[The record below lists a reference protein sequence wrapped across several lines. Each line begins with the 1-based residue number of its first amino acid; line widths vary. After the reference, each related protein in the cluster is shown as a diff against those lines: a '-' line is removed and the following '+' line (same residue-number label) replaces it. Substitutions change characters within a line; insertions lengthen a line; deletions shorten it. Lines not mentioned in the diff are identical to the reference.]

1 MDISCKT
8 QKDERFLEQTRHGE
22 AEFPFRFYKE
32 DVWAFDFHCIDW
44 HWHPE
49 VEFIYAEKGEISC
62 FVGTEQFIL
71 PEGCGLFVNSGIL
84 HRYEAARSVSMPNIV
99 FSPELLG
106 AKSGKVYQNYIAP
119 VLGSAAPYLLFR
131 PSVDRHREILQHL
144 LRIFRLQET
153 QDNEMKTVAA
163 LLELWQQV
171 YLHIPLP
178 SGQGSGDKGRRAQ
191 MQVMMQFIHANYHRQ
206 IALQEIAQSVH
217 ISESSALQLFRR
229 GIHLSP
235 VAYLIQYR
243 LKRAADLLATTNKT
257 VAAVAYE
264 SGFSDAGYFCRTF
277 RKFYRADGHG
287 VPERA
292 KTGDPPQKK
301 TQGRGAACKSG
312 AAPIT
317 LPPRRRK
324 RLPLAS
330 LTEGGGSPKG

>member
-8 QKDERFLEQTRHGE
+8 KKDERFLEQARHGE

-62 FVGTEQFIL
+62 FVGTEQFAL
-71 PEGCGLFVNSGIL
+71 PEGCGLFVNSSVL

-106 AKSGKVYQNYIAP
+106 AKSGRVYQKYIAP
-119 VLGSAAPYLLFR
+119 VLESAAPYLLFR
-131 PSVDRHREILQHL
+131 PSADRHREMLQRL
-144 LRIFRLQET
+144 LTIFRLQET
-153 QDNEMKTVAA
+153 QDNEMKTVAS

-171 YLHIPLP
+171 YLHLPLP

-191 MQVMMQFIHANYHRQ
+191 LQVMMQFIHANFNRP
-206 IALQEIAQSVH
+206 ITLQEIAKSVH
-217 ISESSALQLFRR
+217 ISESGALQLFRQ

-243 LKRAADLLATTNKT
+243 LKRAADLLAGTNKT
-257 VAAVAYE
+257 VAAIAYE

-277 RKFYRADGHG
+277 RKFYHQTAMEYR
-287 VPERA
+287 
-292 KTGDPPQKK
+292 KSQN
-301 TQGRGAACKSG
+301 GR
-312 AAPIT
+312 
-317 LPPRRRK
+317 
-324 RLPLAS
+324 
-330 LTEGGGSPKG
+330 SPS

>member
-106 AKSGKVYQNYIAP
+106 AKSGRIYQKYIAP
-119 VLGSAAPYLLFR
+119 VLESAAAYLLFR
-131 PSVDRHREILQHL
+131 PSADRQREILQRL
-144 LRIFRLQET
+144 LTIFRLQET
-153 QDNEMKTVAA
+153 QDNEMRTVAS

-171 YLHIPLP
+171 YLHLPPL

-191 MQVMMQFIHANYHRQ
+191 LQVMMQFIHANYHRQ
-206 IALQEIAQSVH
+206 IALREIAQSVH

-243 LKRAADLLATTNKT
+243 LKRAADLLASTNKT
-257 VAAVAYE
+257 VAAIAYE

-277 RKFYRADGHG
+277 RRFYHQTAMEYRNS
-287 VPERA
+287 
-292 KTGDPPQKK
+292 QN
-301 TQGRGAACKSG
+301 GR
-312 AAPIT
+312 
-317 LPPRRRK
+317 
-324 RLPLAS
+324 
-330 LTEGGGSPKG
+330 SPS

>member
-44 HWHPE
+44 HWHSE

-71 PEGCGLFVNSGIL
+71 PEGCGLFVNSGVL

-106 AKSGKVYQNYIAP
+106 AKSGRIYQKYIAP
-119 VLGSAAPYLLFR
+119 VLESAAAYLLFR
-131 PSVDRHREILQHL
+131 PSADRQREILQRL
-144 LRIFRLQET
+144 LTIFRSQET
-153 QDNEMKTVAA
+153 QENEMRTVAS

-171 YLHIPLP
+171 YLHLPPL

-191 MQVMMQFIHANYHRQ
+191 LQVMMQFIHANFNRQ
-206 IALQEIAQSVH
+206 ITLQEIAQSVH

-243 LKRAADLLATTNKT
+243 LKRAADLLASTNKT
-257 VAAVAYE
+257 VAAIAYE
-264 SGFSDAGYFCRTF
+264 CGFSDAGYFCRTF
-277 RKFYRADGHG
+277 RKFYHQTAMEYR
-287 VPERA
+287 
-292 KTGDPPQKK
+292 KSQN
-301 TQGRGAACKSG
+301 GR
-312 AAPIT
+312 
-317 LPPRRRK
+317 
-324 RLPLAS
+324 
-330 LTEGGGSPKG
+330 SPS

>member
-8 QKDERFLEQTRHGE
+8 KKDERFLEQARHGE

-62 FVGTEQFIL
+62 FVGTEQFAL
-71 PEGCGLFVNSGIL
+71 PEGCGLFVNSSVL

-106 AKSGKVYQNYIAP
+106 AKSGRVYQKYIAP
-119 VLGSAAPYLLFR
+119 VLESAAPYLLFR
-131 PSVDRHREILQHL
+131 PSADRHREMLQRL
-144 LRIFRLQET
+144 LTIFRLQET
-153 QDNEMKTVAA
+153 QDI
-163 LLELWQQV
+163 WQQV
-171 YLHIPLP
+171 YLHLPLP

-191 MQVMMQFIHANYHRQ
+191 LQVMMQFIHANFNRP
-206 IALQEIAQSVH
+206 ITLQEIAKSVH
-217 ISESSALQLFRR
+217 ISESGALQLFRQ

-243 LKRAADLLATTNKT
+243 LKRAADLLAGTNKT
-257 VAAVAYE
+257 VAAIAYE

-277 RKFYRADGHG
+277 RKFYHQTAMEYR
-287 VPERA
+287 
-292 KTGDPPQKK
+292 KSQN
-301 TQGRGAACKSG
+301 GR
-312 AAPIT
+312 
-317 LPPRRRK
+317 
-324 RLPLAS
+324 
-330 LTEGGGSPKG
+330 SPS

>member
-49 VEFIYAEKGEISC
+49 VEFIYAERGSIDC

-71 PEGCGLFVNSGIL
+71 PEGCGMFVNSGVL

-106 AKSGKVYQNYIAP
+106 AKSGRIYQKYIAP
-119 VLGSAAPYLLFR
+119 VLESAAAYLLFR
-131 PSVDRHREILQHL
+131 PSADRQREILQRL
-144 LRIFRLQET
+144 LTIFRSQET
-153 QDNEMKTVAA
+153 QENEMRTVAS

-171 YLHIPLP
+171 YLHLPPL

-191 MQVMMQFIHANYHRQ
+191 LQVMMQFIHANFNRQ
-206 IALQEIAQSVH
+206 ITLQEIAQSVH

-243 LKRAADLLATTNKT
+243 LKRAADLLASTNKT
-257 VAAVAYE
+257 VAAIAYE
-264 SGFSDAGYFCRTF
+264 CGFSDAGYFCRTF
-277 RKFYRADGHG
+277 RKFYHQTAMEYR
-287 VPERA
+287 
-292 KTGDPPQKK
+292 KSQN
-301 TQGRGAACKSG
+301 GR
-312 AAPIT
+312 
-317 LPPRRRK
+317 
-324 RLPLAS
+324 
-330 LTEGGGSPKG
+330 SPS

>member
-49 VEFIYAEKGEISC
+49 VEFIYAERGSIDC

-71 PEGCGLFVNSGIL
+71 PEGCGMFVNSGVL

-106 AKSGKVYQNYIAP
+106 AKSGRIYQKYIAP
-119 VLGSAAPYLLFR
+119 VLESAAAYLLFR
-131 PSVDRHREILQHL
+131 PSADRQREILQRL
-144 LRIFRLQET
+144 LTIFRLQET
-153 QDNEMKTVAA
+153 QDNEMRTVAS

-171 YLHIPLP
+171 YLHLPPL

-191 MQVMMQFIHANYHRQ
+191 LQVMMQFIHANFNRQ
-206 IALQEIAQSVH
+206 ITLQEIAQSVH

-243 LKRAADLLATTNKT
+243 LKRAADLLASTNKT
-257 VAAVAYE
+257 VAAIAYE
-264 SGFSDAGYFCRTF
+264 CGFSDAGYFCRTF
-277 RKFYRADGHG
+277 RKFYHQTAMEYR
-287 VPERA
+287 
-292 KTGDPPQKK
+292 KSQN
-301 TQGRGAACKSG
+301 GR
-312 AAPIT
+312 
-317 LPPRRRK
+317 
-324 RLPLAS
+324 
-330 LTEGGGSPKG
+330 SPS

>member
-8 QKDERFLEQTRHGE
+8 KKDERFLEQTRHGE

-71 PEGCGLFVNSGIL
+71 PEGCGLFVNSSVL

-106 AKSGKVYQNYIAP
+106 AKSGRVYQNYIAP
-119 VLGSAAPYLLFR
+119 VLESAAPYLLFR
-131 PSVDRHREILQHL
+131 PSADGQREILQHL

-153 QDNEMKTVAA
+153 GDNELQTVAA

-178 SGQGSGDKGRRAQ
+178 SGQRSGDKGRRAQ
-191 MQVMMQFIHANYHRQ
+191 LQVMMQFIHANFNRQ
-206 IALQEIAQSVH
+206 ITLQEIAQSVH

-277 RKFYRADGHG
+277 RKFYGQTATEYR
-287 VPERA
+287 
-292 KTGDPPQKK
+292 TGQTD
-301 TQGRGAACKSG
+301 RS
-312 AAPIT
+312 AP
-317 LPPRRRK
+317 
-324 RLPLAS
+324 
-330 LTEGGGSPKG
+330 

>member
-8 QKDERFLEQTRHGE
+8 KKDERFLEQTRHGE

-71 PEGCGLFVNSGIL
+71 PEGCGMFVNSGVL
-84 HRYEAARSVSMPNIV
+84 HRYEAAKSVSMPNIV

-106 AKSGKVYQNYIAP
+106 AKSGRVYQNYIAP
-119 VLGSAAPYLLFR
+119 VLESAAPYLPFR
-131 PSVDRHREILQHL
+131 PSADGQREILQHL

-153 QDNEMKTVAA
+153 GDNELQTVAA

-178 SGQGSGDKGRRAQ
+178 SGQRSGDKGRRAQ
-191 MQVMMQFIHANYHRQ
+191 LQVMMQFIHANYHRQ
-206 IALQEIAQSVH
+206 ITLQEIAQSVH

-277 RKFYRADGHG
+277 RKFYG
-287 VPERA
+287 
-292 KTGDPPQKK
+292 KTATEYRTGQTD
-301 TQGRGAACKSG
+301 RS
-312 AAPIT
+312 AP
-317 LPPRRRK
+317 
-324 RLPLAS
+324 
-330 LTEGGGSPKG
+330 

>member
-49 VEFIYAEKGEISC
+49 VEFIYAERGEISC

-71 PEGCGLFVNSGIL
+71 PEGCGLFVNSGVL

-106 AKSGKVYQNYIAP
+106 AKSGRIYQNYIAP
-119 VLGSAAPYLLFR
+119 VIESAAACVLLS
-131 PSVDRHREILQHL
+131 PSIDRQREMLQRL
-144 LRIFRLQET
+144 LTIFRLQET
-153 QDNEMKTVAA
+153 QDNEMRTVAA

-178 SGQGSGDKGRRAQ
+178 GGQGSGDKGRRAQ
-191 MQVMMQFIHANYHRQ
+191 LQVMMQFIHANFNRQ
-206 IALQEIAQSVH
+206 ITLQEIAKSVH
-217 ISESSALQLFRR
+217 ISESGALQLFRQ

-243 LKRAADLLATTNKT
+243 LKRAADLLASTNKT
-257 VAAVAYE
+257 VAAIAYE

-277 RKFYRADGHG
+277 RKFYHQTAMEYRTSQTD
-287 VPERA
+287 R
-292 KTGDPPQKK
+292 
-301 TQGRGAACKSG
+301 S
-312 AAPIT
+312 AP
-317 LPPRRRK
+317 
-324 RLPLAS
+324 
-330 LTEGGGSPKG
+330 